1 MNLLNDMKEIKKI
14 ELRLSNNS
22 ENKEKYIKI
31 IGTYLMRNY
40 QLSKINNK
48 DLLSKSLFWWM
59 YIYAY
64 IWIYDYYIYYV

>member
-22 ENKEKYIKI
+22 GKKEKYIKI

-48 DLLSKSLFWWM
+48 DLLSKSLFG
-59 YIYAY
+59 
-64 IWIYDYYIYYV
+64 

>member
-22 ENKEKYIKI
+22 GKKEKYIKI
-31 IGTYLMRNY
+31 IGAYLMRNY

-48 DLLSKSLFWWM
+48 DLLSKSLFW
-59 YIYAY
+59 
-64 IWIYDYYIYYV
+64 

>member
-1 MNLLNDMKEIKKI
+1 MLDVYNSSGKHCLNLMNLLNDMKEIKKI

-22 ENKEKYIKI
+22 GKKEKYIKI

-48 DLLSKSLFWWM
+48 DLLSKSLFW
-59 YIYAY
+59 
-64 IWIYDYYIYYV
+64 

>member
-1 MNLLNDMKEIKKI
+1 MLDVYNSSGTHCLNLMNLLNDMKEIKKI

-22 ENKEKYIKI
+22 GKKEKYIKI

-48 DLLSKSLFWWM
+48 DLLSKSLFW
-59 YIYAY
+59 
-64 IWIYDYYIYYV
+64 